1 MKRKPL
7 PAKSRLAAF
16 IELTKPRITVL
27 ILISTA
33 LGYYLGEN
41 DAINYLNFFYTIFGT
56 ALLSGGAGAINHYI
70 EKDLDVLM
78 DRTKSR
84 PIPAGLITSETAL
97 YFGIIQSLIG
107 VIMLWLFV
115 NTLTAILGLATI
127 TLYLFVYTPLKKITW
142 LNTTVGAIPGA
153 MPTLGGWAASANE
166 LSPNAWVLFA
176 ILFFWQHP
184 HFYAIAFIYKDDYD
198 KAGLKMLSGLN
209 NGVKKT
215 ALHIFLH
222 ALVLIPISTLPFF
235 FEVSGRIYFVGAY
248 LLSNV
253 YMLCCLPFI
262 LEQSRENAR
271 LIFKTS
277 IYYFPLLF
285 FLILADLFI

>member
-1 MKRKPL
+1 MIKNL
-7 PAKSRLAAF
+7 
-16 IELTKPRITVL
+16 IELTKIRIGFLVL
-27 ILISTA
+27 TTTII
-33 LGYYLGEN
+33 GFYLGSEG
-41 DAINYLNFFYTIFGT
+41 NFSSSLLLYTIIGT
-56 ALLSGGAGAINHYI
+56 LCSSTGGSIINNVI
-70 EKDLDVLM
+70 EVESDKKM
-78 DRTKSR
+78 DRTKDRVLPTKKISVQF
-84 PIPAGLITSETAL
+84 ALFLGLLFVVLGLFTL
-97 YFGIIQSLIG
+97 YLK
-107 VIMLWLFV
+107 V
-115 NTLTAILGLATI
+115 NTLTAILSALTI
-127 TLYLFVYTPLKKITW
+127 ILYLFVYTPLKRVSWI
-142 LNTTVGAIPGA
+142 NTSIGAIPGA
-153 MPTLGGWAASANE
+153 IPPLGGWTAATNSLDWGGVA
-166 LSPNAWVLFA
+166 LFL

-184 HFYAIAFIYKDDYD
+184 HFYAIAFMYKDDYD
-198 KAGLKMLSGLN
+198 RAGMKMLSGLN

-262 LEQSRENAR
+262 LEQSRENAS

>member
-1 MKRKPL
+1 MIKNL
-7 PAKSRLAAF
+7 
-16 IELTKPRITVL
+16 IELTKIRIGFLVL
-27 ILISTA
+27 TTTII
-33 LGYYLGEN
+33 GFYLGSEG
-41 DAINYLNFFYTIFGT
+41 NFSSSLLLYTIIGT
-56 ALLSGGAGAINHYI
+56 LCSSTGGSIINNVI
-70 EKDLDVLM
+70 EVESDKKM
-78 DRTKSR
+78 DRTKDRVLPTKKISVQF
-84 PIPAGLITSETAL
+84 ALFLGLLFVVLGIFTL
-97 YFGIIQSLIG
+97 YLK
-107 VIMLWLFV
+107 V
-115 NTLTAILGLATI
+115 NTLTAILSALTI
-127 TLYLFVYTPLKKITW
+127 ILYLFVYTPLKRVSWI
-142 LNTTVGAIPGA
+142 NTSIGAIPGA
-153 MPTLGGWAASANE
+153 IPPLGGWTAATNSLDWGGIA
-166 LSPNAWVLFA
+166 LFL

-184 HFYAIAFIYKDDYD
+184 HFYAIAFMYKDDYD
-198 KAGLKMLSGLN
+198 RAGMKMLSGLN

-262 LEQSRENAR
+262 LEQSRENAS

>member
-1 MKRKPL
+1 MIKNL
-7 PAKSRLAAF
+7 
-16 IELTKPRITVL
+16 IELTKIRIGFLVLTTTV
-27 ILISTA
+27 I
-33 LGYYLGEN
+33 GFYLGSEG
-41 DAINYLNFFYTIFGT
+41 NFSSSLLLYTIMGT
-56 ALLSGGAGAINHYI
+56 LCSSTGGSIINNVI
-70 EKDLDVLM
+70 EVESDKKM
-78 DRTKSR
+78 DRTKDRVLPTKKISVQF
-84 PIPAGLITSETAL
+84 ALFLGLLFIVLGISTL
-97 YFGIIQSLIG
+97 YLK
-107 VIMLWLFV
+107 V
-115 NTLTAILGLATI
+115 NTLTAILSALTI
-127 TLYLFVYTPLKKITW
+127 ILYLLVYTPLKRVSWI
-142 LNTTVGAIPGA
+142 NTSVGAIPGA
-153 MPTLGGWAASANE
+153 IPPLGGWTAATNSLDWGGVA
-166 LSPNAWVLFA
+166 LFL

-285 FLILADLFI
+285 FFILADLFI